1 MNLLSKSLLATS
13 ILLATAAYASDVS
26 ANTQATI
33 IINNAQ
39 ILPMDGKT
47 QIIENGSIVIKGNQ
61 IVAIGDAQVAQ
72 GYRAERVIDGRGK
85 IVMPGMVNGHTHIGM
100 TAFRGLGE
108 SGVENRLKQVM
119 FPLEKEM
126 LDRQLIRTASRQA
139 AMEMALSG
147 TTMIADMYYHQD
159 EVAKAVAEVGI
170 RGVMGETVIGFPVV
184 DAKQPYGGLE
194 YAEKFI
200 KEWQGHE
207 LIVPA
212 VAPHAPYTVSAEYLI
227 KSKQLADKYDVPML
241 THLAEFRW
249 EDAGVRKFSKQM
261 SEEQSVVEYLE
272 SLNVLGDNLVAAHM
286 NYLDESDMALV
297 KQHNVGVV
305 HCPKSNLKGANGQS
319 PAWMMHSKGIDLGI
333 GTDGPMSSNQNDVL
347 TVMSYTAMNARTIHQ
362 DNSKFSPY
370 ELVELATIGGARAL
384 NMQDEI
390 GSLEVGKKADI
401 VIFETDSPNMQ
412 PNYDPFSTIAF
423 AAYPQNVEYTI
434 VNGKVI
440 VENGRLLTVD
450 LAEHKQEWSKVTDK
464 VGNFAK
470 TLK

>member
-1 MNLLSKSLLATS
+1 MNLVTKTLLSSS
-13 ILLATAAYASDVS
+13 ILLALSACTSQPLNNAA
-26 ANTQATI
+26 I
-33 IINNAQ
+33 IIKHAQ

-47 QIIENGSIVIKGNQ
+47 EIIEDGTIVIQGNR
-61 IVAIGDAQVAQ
+61 IIAIGDASIIKDYSADQ
-72 GYRAERVIDGRGK
+72 VIDARGK
-85 IVMPGMVNGHTHIGM
+85 IVMPGMINGHTHIGM

-126 LDRQLIRTASRQA
+126 LDRDLIRTASRQA
-139 AMEMALSG
+139 AMEMALAG
-147 TTMIADMYYHQD
+147 TTTISDMYYHQD
-159 EVAKAVAEVGI
+159 EVATAVAQVGI

-194 YAEKFI
+194 YAEQFI
-200 KEWQGHE
+200 QQWKGHE
-207 LIVPA
+207 LITPA
-212 VAPHAPYTVSAEYLI
+212 VAPHAPYTVSAEFLV
-227 KSKQLADKYDVPML
+227 KSKQLADKYDVPLL

-261 SEEQSVVEYLE
+261 RDDQSVVEYLA
-272 SLNVLGDNLVAAHM
+272 SLDVLDDNLVAAHM
-286 NYLDESDMALV
+286 NYLDADDMALV

-305 HCPKSNLKGANGQS
+305 HCPKSNLKGANGQT
-319 PAWMMHSKGIDLGI
+319 PAWAMHNHGIDLGI

-347 TVMSYTAMNARTIHQ
+347 TVMSYTAMNARTIHK

-384 NMQDEI
+384 NMQDDI

-423 AAYPQNVEYTI
+423 SAYPQNVEYTI
-434 VNGKVI
+434 VNGKMI
-440 VENGRLLTVD
+440 VEKGELVTVD
-450 LAEHKQEWSKVTDK
+450 LAEHNKEWRKVTDK

>member
-26 ANTQATI
+26 TNTQAAI

-61 IVAIGDAQVAQ
+61 IVAIGDAKVAQ

-200 KEWQGHE
+200 KE
-207 LIVPA
+207 
-212 VAPHAPYTVSAEYLI
+212 
-227 KSKQLADKYDVPML
+227 
-241 THLAEFRW
+241 
-249 EDAGVRKFSKQM
+249 
-261 SEEQSVVEYLE
+261 
-272 SLNVLGDNLVAAHM
+272 
-286 NYLDESDMALV
+286 
-297 KQHNVGVV
+297 
-305 HCPKSNLKGANGQS
+305 
-319 PAWMMHSKGIDLGI
+319 
-333 GTDGPMSSNQNDVL
+333 
-347 TVMSYTAMNARTIHQ
+347 
-362 DNSKFSPY
+362 
-370 ELVELATIGGARAL
+370 
-384 NMQDEI
+384 
-390 GSLEVGKKADI
+390 
-401 VIFETDSPNMQ
+401 
-412 PNYDPFSTIAF
+412 
-423 AAYPQNVEYTI
+423 
-434 VNGKVI
+434 
-440 VENGRLLTVD
+440 
-450 LAEHKQEWSKVTDK
+450 
-464 VGNFAK
+464 
-470 TLK
+470 

>member
-1 MNLLSKSLLATS
+1 MNLVTKTLLSTS
-13 ILLATAAYASDVS
+13 ILLALSACTSQPVNNAA
-26 ANTQATI
+26 I
-33 IINNAQ
+33 IIKHAQ

-47 QIIENGSIVIKGNQ
+47 EIIEDGTIVIQGNR
-61 IVAIGDAQVAQ
+61 IIAIGDASIVTDYSADQ
-72 GYRAERVIDGRGK
+72 VIDARGK
-85 IVMPGMVNGHTHIGM
+85 IVMPGMINGHTHIGM

-126 LDRQLIRTASRQA
+126 LDRDLIRTASRQA
-139 AMEMALSG
+139 AMEMALAG
-147 TTMIADMYYHQD
+147 TTTISDMYYHQD
-159 EVAKAVAEVGI
+159 EVATAVAQVGI

-194 YAEKFI
+194 YAEQFI
-200 KEWQGHE
+200 QQWKGHE
-207 LIVPA
+207 LITPA
-212 VAPHAPYTVSAEYLI
+212 VAPHAPYTVSAEFLV
-227 KSKQLADKYDVPML
+227 KSKQLADKYDVPLL

-261 SEEQSVVEYLE
+261 RDNQSVVEYLA
-272 SLNVLGDNLVAAHM
+272 SLDVLDDNLVAAHM
-286 NYLDESDMALV
+286 NYLDADDMALV

-305 HCPKSNLKGANGQS
+305 HCPKSNLKGANGQT
-319 PAWMMHSKGIDLGI
+319 PAWEMHNHGIDLGI

-347 TVMSYTAMNARTIHQ
+347 TVMSYTAMNARTIHK

-384 NMQDEI
+384 NMQDDI

-423 AAYPQNVEYTI
+423 SAYPQNVEYTI
-434 VNGKVI
+434 VNGKMI
-440 VENGRLLTVD
+440 VEKGELVTVD
-450 LAEHKQEWSKVTDK
+450 LAEHNKEWRKVTDK